1 MKRAILVL
9 VFLTVAVALPPL
21 YSQWTESQRLKQI
34 QETKRQARP
43 VSGDRLESVLS
54 ELKSGEPPSV
64 VILYTGGTKSHLE
77 PCGCYQEQSGGLSRR
92 AYVVN
97 QIRELGFPTLLVDA
111 GDIFDGDAEIDAK
124 RCEVNLTAMSTM
136 GYDVGALSKS
146 DLAYDDTYL
155 HRQHAVA
162 TFPFL
167 APSTTGDNFTQPF
180 VIEQIGQYTIGFV
193 TGVVDKEM
201 ASLRRSRDHN
211 HRDGMPPAADVIVA
225 LGDSEETEH
234 TDIVVRYDEIEATV
248 SEDRTLYVGCKP
260 EGKTLGVLALWI
272 DTSGELA
279 RHYATELALTGEVG
293 ESEPIRQLLTD
304 FYRNVAEENRTQG
317 IPLFAEQVLEQ
328 QQENG
333 YASAAACQRCHEQ
346 AYLQWSATR
355 HAFAYQTL
363 LKKERYFD
371 TGCVSCHTTGFGYP
385 TGFQIGAQDS
395 ALKGVQ
401 CETCHGPGKQ
411 HVGNPKKSNIRSGA
425 DTSLCLEC
433 HDKKHSPGFD
443 EVVALHTKDI
453 DHSRESMNLE
463 ELLTSR
469 IARMGKPTLELFVM
483 SYCPYGVQAEERLL
497 PIVKEFGDEIDFKL
511 QFIAQEKK
519 ESSAQDITPFIS
531 LHGYPE
537 VAENIRQLLIAQE
550 YPDRYLD
557 YILCR
562 GKKLDKSWEN
572 CAEKLGI
579 DVAKIQALSDNPE
592 AEQLFRENIT
602 RAAKLGIE
610 ASPTILVDG
619 HQFRANQLLRASGTP
634 CE

>member
-1 MKRAILVL
+1 MKRAVLVL
-9 VFLTVAVALPPL
+9 ILLTVAVTLPPL

-34 QETKRQARP
+34 QETKRHARP
-43 VSGDRLESVLS
+43 VSGDRLETVLS
-54 ELKSGEPPSV
+54 ALKNGEPPSV
-64 VILYTGGTKSHLE
+64 IILYTGGTKSHLE

-92 AYVVN
+92 AYAVE
-97 QIRELGFPTLLVDA
+97 QIRKLGFPTLLVDA
-111 GDIFDGDAEIDAK
+111 GDIFDGNAEIDAK
-124 RCEVNLTAMSTM
+124 RCEVNLVAMSTM
-136 GYDVGALSKS
+136 KYDAVALSKS

-155 HRQHAVA
+155 RQQRAVA

-167 APSTTGDNFTQPF
+167 APSATGEDFTQPF
-180 VIEQIGQYTIGFV
+180 VIKQIGQYTIGFV
-193 TGVVDKEM
+193 TGVADKEM
-201 ASLRRSRDHN
+201 ASLRRSRDHD
-211 HRDGMPPAADVIVA
+211 HRDGVPPTADVIVA
-225 LGDSEETEH
+225 LGDPEGTEH
-234 TDIVVRYDEIEATV
+234 IDVVICRDEIDATV

-272 DTSGELA
+272 DASGKLG

-293 ESEPIRQLLTD
+293 ESKPIRQLLTD
-304 FYRNVAEENRTQG
+304 FYQNGSEENRTLV
-317 IPLFAEQVLEQ
+317 PLLFAEQTLEQ

-333 YASAAACQRCHEQ
+333 YVSATACQRCHEQ
-346 AYLQWSATR
+346 EYLQWSATR

-371 TGCVSCHTTGFGYP
+371 AGCVSCHTTGFGYP

-395 ALKGVQ
+395 AFKGVQ

-433 HDKKHSPGFD
+433 HDTKHSPGFV
-443 EVVALHTKDI
+443 EVVALHAKDI
-453 DHSRESMNLE
+453 DHSREPMNLE

-469 IARMGKPTLELFVM
+469 IARVGKPTLELFVM
-483 SYCPYGVQAEERLL
+483 SYCPYGVQAEEKLL
-497 PIVKEFGDEIDFKL
+497 PIVKEFGDEIEFKL
-511 QFIAQEKK
+511 QFIAREKK
-519 ESSAQDITPFIS
+519 ESSAQDITPFTS

-550 YPDRYLD
+550 YPNRYLD

-572 CAEKLGI
+572 CAEKHGI
-579 DVAKIQALSDNPE
+579 DVAKIQALFDSPE

-602 RAAKLGIE
+602 RAAELGIK

-619 HQFRANQLLRASGTP
+619 HQFRANQLFRASGTP